1 MLRFGVI
8 GLMSAVNEASG
19 ALKET
24 NNCGL
29 VLFCLDERQT
39 FAIGTLKVKELLPL
53 RQYRPMPAVN
63 AAVLGVANIRGTT
76 MPIIDM
82 AASVGFTPISPD
94 AREDAF
100 VIVTDCLR
108 MEVGFLVQ
116 RIDRIFETS
125 WHNIRPPASG
135 LGRNAFIT
143 GVAEFDNNMVQIID
157 VELII
162 SELFPMEEQVIDEAF
177 SEIEST
183 HLAQVN
189 ALIVDD
195 SVVARRQVSKMLD
208 TFSIPYVSATNGKD
222 GLAILKAQHAQGN
235 PLHIVVSDIEM
246 PGLNGYELAFA
257 IKNDPELSDT
267 YVILHTSLSSEISV
281 SQANQVG
288 ADEALTK
295 FNGNELLRAMSH
307 GAEQYFAKIASQ
319 PGATQSG
326 TTQAST
332 ALPDHQ
338 V

>member
-1 MLRFGVI
+1 M
-8 GLMSAVNEASG
+8 VNET
-19 ALKET
+19 KDPKQET

-63 AAVLGVANIRGTT
+63 SAILGVANIRGTT

-82 AASVGFTPISPD
+82 AASVGFAPIAPD
-94 AREDAF
+94 ARRDAF

-116 RIDRIFETS
+116 RIDRIFETN
-125 WHNIRPPASG
+125 WHSIRPPASG

-143 GVAEFDNNMVQIID
+143 GVAEYDNQMIQIID

-162 SELFPMEEQVIDEAF
+162 SELFPIEDQIIDQSF
-177 SEIEST
+177 SELESS

-189 ALIVDD
+189 VLIVDD
-195 SVVARRQVSKMLD
+195 SIVARRQVSKMLD
-208 TFSIPYVSATNGKD
+208 AYSIPYRSANNGKD
-222 GLAILKAQHAQGN
+222 GLAILHAQAARGEPVN
-235 PLHIVVSDIEM
+235 IVVSDIEM
-246 PGLNGYELAFA
+246 PGLNGYELTFE
-257 IKNDPELSDT
+257 IKNDPTLSDT

-281 SQANQVG
+281 SQAMQVG

-295 FNGNELLRAMSH
+295 FNGNELMRAMSH
-307 GAEQYFAKIASQ
+307 GAEHYFSRLEPTAKGGPVLHDLNA
-319 PGATQSG
+319 
-326 TTQAST
+326 
-332 ALPDHQ
+332 
-338 V
+338 

>member
-1 MLRFGVI
+1 
-8 GLMSAVNEASG
+8 
-19 ALKET
+19 
-24 NNCGL
+24 
-29 VLFCLDERQT
+29 
-39 FAIGTLKVKELLPL
+39 
-53 RQYRPMPAVN
+53 
-63 AAVLGVANIRGTT
+63 
-76 MPIIDM
+76 
-82 AASVGFTPISPD
+82 
-94 AREDAF
+94 
-100 VIVTDCLR
+100 
-108 MEVGFLVQ
+108 
-116 RIDRIFETS
+116 
-125 WHNIRPPASG
+125 
-135 LGRNAFIT
+135 
-143 GVAEFDNNMVQIID
+143 
-157 VELII
+157 
-162 SELFPMEEQVIDEAF
+162 MEEQVIDEAF

-319 PGATQSG
+319 PGATQSR